1 MPLFRHVTDRVRKH
15 AAVALLLACC
25 ASAGAFQPVPDMAVL
40 YSTHVD
46 RRLAV
51 KPAEVGLYARLAEE
65 ALAHAGVTPVAAQYL
80 VVVDRNPRVQ
90 ALFLL
95 FRPTEGAVQLVGAS
109 PVSTGQPGRFDHFET
124 PLGVFDHTLQNPDF
138 RAEGTLNSQGI
149 RGYGARGMRV
159 YDFGWQP
166 AMRGWGKGG
175 MSEMRLQMH
184 ATDPDLLEGRLG
196 SAQSK
201 GCIRIPASLNRLL
214 DHYGLLDADYEQALH
229 DGRTL
234 RVLDAGREPVP
245 FPGRYLI
252 VVESGR
258 QDRPDWSPGP
268 FLAPRKR
275 VSPDR

>member
-40 YSTHVD
+40 YITHVD

-51 KPAEVGLYARLAEE
+51 EPAEVGLYARLAEE

-124 PLGVFDHTLQNPDF
+124 PLGCSTTPF
-138 RAEGTLNSQGI
+138 
-149 RGYGARGMRV
+149 
-159 YDFGWQP
+159 
-166 AMRGWGKGG
+166 K
-175 MSEMRLQMH
+175 
-184 ATDPDLLEGRLG
+184 
-196 SAQSK
+196 
-201 GCIRIPASLNRLL
+201 IP
-214 DHYGLLDADYEQALH
+214 
-229 DGRTL
+229 T
-234 RVLDAGREPVP
+234 
-245 FPGRYLI
+245 F
-252 VVESGR
+252 
-258 QDRPDWSPGP
+258 
-268 FLAPRKR
+268 APRALSTVR
-275 VSPDR
+275 GFGGTAPEECGCTTSAGSRR